1 MPPVSGGIYYCN
13 EKQGNVRK
21 IQSGG
26 PRHGFWTGVCSYIA
40 VFKDL
45 VKPSLFYYAGNPRCF
60 SEFCFWVK
68 KMTEKS
74 LDKLTATLSSKRWEH
89 SLGVAAT
96 AAELA
101 EIYGAD
107 RGKARLAGLI
117 HDCAREMSN
126 NTLLQTAEA
135 FGIVVTDVDKREPI
149 LLHAAVGAVIARR
162 DYGVLDSEVL
172 HAIVWHTTGGPVMS
186 LLDNIIFLADFIEP
200 GRSYPGVDKLRALAG
215 KSLQDALLAAYD
227 QTVKHVIGKGGL
239 LHPATVAGRNA
250 ILLKPQ

>member
-1 MPPVSGGIYYCN
+1 MMEEIRNKLSNILSAKRFKHCVGVS
-13 EKQGNVRK
+13 
-21 IQSGG
+21 
-26 PRHGFWTGVCSYIA
+26 
-40 VFKDL
+40 
-45 VKPSLFYYAGNPRCF
+45 
-60 SEFCFWVK
+60 
-68 KMTEKS
+68 
-74 LDKLTATLSSKRWEH
+74 
-89 SLGVAAT
+89 AT
-96 AAELA
+96 AVRLA
-101 EIYGAD
+101 RLYGAD
-107 RGKARLAGLI
+107 EEKACLAGLV
-117 HDCAREMSN
+117 HDCAREMSSN
-126 NTLLQTAEA
+126 ILLQTAEA